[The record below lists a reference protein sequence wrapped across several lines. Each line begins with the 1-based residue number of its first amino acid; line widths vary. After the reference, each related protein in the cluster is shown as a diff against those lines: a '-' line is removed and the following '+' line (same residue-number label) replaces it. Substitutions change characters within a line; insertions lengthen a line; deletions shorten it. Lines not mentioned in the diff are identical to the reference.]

1 MDGKEEDGQRGA
13 GRGHPCLLGSPDRQA
28 DEAERHEVE
37 QDRGDGVQEETREV
51 VAGGV
56 HAPEQII
63 EAERDPRERD
73 VLAHV
78 HGREHPLDLRQA
90 ETPVMRVRQ
99 EVLRVVEVAGE
110 PVLEGGEEG
119 DDRQEGHDGGAPSTH
134 AALHYT
140 RSMIL
145 ASERGIALL
154 EVLIAGVILSVV
166 TLGLALMFSLGQ
178 SSVDAEGGERIA
190 LYLAQKRME
199 ELRTMGLASA
209 ASEPERGVPGFPP
222 ECPDIVPCQF
232 LRRTTI

>member
-1 MDGKEEDGQRGA
+1 
-13 GRGHPCLLGSPDRQA
+13 
-28 DEAERHEVE
+28 
-37 QDRGDGVQEETREV
+37 
-51 VAGGV
+51 
-56 HAPEQII
+56 
-63 EAERDPRERD
+63 
-73 VLAHV
+73 
-78 HGREHPLDLRQA
+78 
-90 ETPVMRVRQ
+90 MRVRQ

-110 PVLEGGEEG
+110 PVPEDGEER

-134 AALHYT
+134 SGLHYT

-178 SSVDAEGGERIA
+178 SSVVAEGGERIA

-209 ASEPERGVPGFPP
+209 ASEPEQGIPGFPG
-222 ECPDIVPCQF
+222 F
-232 LRRTTI
+232 LSRTTVMAGTPPGRGGKVPPRVQGAARSAGPPAGARAGD